1 MVHQMYKKGDWD
13 ILRVHEFVQ
22 NYVKHL
28 EQSVITAHSPQEA
41 VLGTLILWL
50 GWLFFNAGSSGAIS
64 GGANKDAERAAIN
77 TILSPAASGLLT
89 FVSRKYITREKK
101 NIRLDF

>member
-1 MVHQMYKKGDWD
+1 MVHQMYTKGDWD

-28 EQSVITAHSPQEA
+28 EQKTISAHSPQQA

-50 GWLFFNAGSSGAIS
+50 GWLFFNAGSSGAIA
-64 GGANKDAERAAIN
+64 GGAHTDAERAAIN
-77 TILSPAASGLLT
+77 TILSPAASGLFT
-89 FVSRKYITREKK
+89 FFTRKYITREKK
-101 NIRLDF
+101 DIRLDF